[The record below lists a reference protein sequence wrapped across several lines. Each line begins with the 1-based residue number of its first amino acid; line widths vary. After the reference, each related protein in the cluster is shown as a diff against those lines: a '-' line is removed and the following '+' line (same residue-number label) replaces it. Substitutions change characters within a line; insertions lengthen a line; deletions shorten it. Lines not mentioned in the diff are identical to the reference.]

1 MARRRMDHGYTTSL
15 TCVPNGSDE
24 LIDMIYHNDPKPFD
38 GKVHQTEQNRP
49 DLSSYL

>member
-24 LIDMIYHNDPKPFD
+24 LIDHELIDMIYRNDPKLLD
-38 GKVHQTEQNRP
+38 GKVH
-49 DLSSYL
+49 